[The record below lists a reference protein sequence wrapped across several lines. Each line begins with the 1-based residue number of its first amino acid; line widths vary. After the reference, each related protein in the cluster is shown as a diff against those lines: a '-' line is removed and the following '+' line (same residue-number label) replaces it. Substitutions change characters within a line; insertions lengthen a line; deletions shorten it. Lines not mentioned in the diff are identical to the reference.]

1 MSQSV
6 SSVLVDLVLKQ
17 FYAMIYNA
25 ISEFFVKMGAM
36 GAEIFSLPWVAAVVK
51 LFYQFG

>member
-1 MSQSV
+1 MFDWLGEVISGAFDTMSQSV

-25 ISEFFVKMGAM
+25 ISEFFVR
-36 GAEIFSLPWVAAVVK
+36 P
-51 LFYQFG
+51 